1 MQLAN
6 RVIAQDLGTP
16 TFSLD
21 AAKVSLERTI
31 AKNWRQEQ
39 IKAIEAQLPDFLFLF
54 SIAIRNGL
62 SPMSAWLYL
71 AERTSGELASNLQ
84 NISTNLDLG
93 ADFSEELDNFAKHFP
108 SQAIESMVQ
117 TLISNLETGASVSG
131 SLFDQSA
138 SIRELNDRRL
148 MKQAARNETKML
160 VPTIF
165 LILPVTILFAI
176 FPSLAMLT
184 NAI

>member
-1 MQLAN
+1 
-6 RVIAQDLGTP
+6 
-16 TFSLD
+16 
-21 AAKVSLERTI
+21 
-31 AKNWRQEQ
+31 
-39 IKAIEAQLPDFLFLF
+39 
-54 SIAIRNGL
+54 
-62 SPMSAWLYL
+62 
-71 AERTSGELASNLQ
+71 
-84 NISTNLDLG
+84 
-93 ADFSEELDNFAKHFP
+93 
-108 SQAIESMVQ
+108 MVQ